1 MIIVDQALKRRQS
14 EGRPIRVGLIGA
26 GYMGRGIALQILT
39 SVPGMKLVAIYNRH
53 ISDARL
59 AYSNAGI
66 EKVQAVETAMQ
77 LETAMNDGIYA
88 VTENALAI
96 CEAEGIDAIIEVTG
110 TIDFGAQVVLAAAAA
125 GKHII
130 LMNAELDATLGP
142 ILKVYADR
150 AGVLLST
157 SDGDQPGVIMN
168 LLRWVQSIGF
178 KPVLAGNMKG
188 LQDPYRT
195 PETQKEFAA
204 RNKQKP
210 AMVTS
215 FADGTKISM
224 EMAVVANATGFRV
237 GRRGMYGPRC
247 AHVNDAP
254 GLFPVEQ
261 MLGGGLVDYTLGA
274 EPAPGVFV
282 IGHNENPLQQQYMN
296 YYKMGDGP
304 FYVFYTPYHLCH
316 VEAPLTVARVVLFG
330 DVAATPLGAP
340 VCEVVAVAKRNLDAG
355 EILDGLGGF
364 CCYGVLE
371 NTPVSRNGNLLP
383 LGLAEGCRLAT
394 AVPMDR
400 PLTFDDVEM
409 PVGRLC
415 DTLWEEQRRFFQ
427 TGAGHSAEIC
437 LQMPEW
443 QESARGKGL
452 VRP

>member
-1 MIIVDQALKRRQS
+1 MIIVDQALRKRQS

-39 SVPGMKLVAIYNRH
+39 AVPGMQLVAVYNRH
-53 ISDARL
+53 LADAQR
-59 AYSNAGI
+59 AYTQAGI
-66 EKVQAVETAMQ
+66 EHVRVVETPAQ
-77 LETAMNDGIYA
+77 LEKAMHDGVCA
-88 VTENALAI
+88 VTENAFAI
-96 CEAEGIDAIIEVTG
+96 CRAEGIDAIIEVTG
-110 TIDFGAQVVLAAAAA
+110 TIDFGAEVILAAVAG
-125 GKHII
+125 GKHVVM
-130 LMNAELDATLGP
+130 MNAELDATLGP
-142 ILKVYADR
+142 ILRVYADR

-157 SDGDQPGVIMN
+157 ADGDQPGVIMN

-204 RNKQKP
+204 RHKQKP

-247 AHVNDAP
+247 NHVNETP

-282 IGHNENPLQQQYMN
+282 IGYNDNPLQRQYMH

-316 VEAPLTVARVVLFG
+316 VETPLTVARVVLFG
-330 DVAATPLGAP
+330 DVAAAPLGAP
-340 VCEVVAVAKRNLDAG
+340 VCDVIAVAKRDLKAG
-355 EILDGLGGF
+355 EMIDGLGGF
-364 CCYGVLE
+364 CCYGMLE
-371 NTPVSRNGNLLP
+371 NSDVVYAENLLP
-383 LGLAEGCRLAT
+383 QGVAEGCRLKRDIPKDQA
-394 AVPMDR
+394 
-400 PLTFDDVEM
+400 LTYGNVEL
-409 PVGRLC
+409 PVGRIC
-415 DTLWEEQRRFFQ
+415 DRLRIEQRDHF
-427 TGAGHSAEIC
+427 TGLSG
-437 LQMPEW
+437 
-443 QESARGKGL
+443 
-452 VRP
+452 

>member
-1 MIIVDQALKRRQS
+1 MIIVDQALKKRHQ

-39 SVPGMKLVAIYNRH
+39 AVPGMKLVAVYNRH
-53 ISDARL
+53 IADAQL
-59 AYSNAGI
+59 AYANAGI
-66 EKVQAVETAMQ
+66 EKMRAVETAAQ
-77 LETAMNDGIYA
+77 LESAMKEGTYA
-88 VTENALAI
+88 VTENAMAI

-110 TIDFGAQVVLAAAAA
+110 TIDFGAQIVLAAAAA

-237 GRRGMYGPRC
+237 GQRGMYGPRC
-247 AHVNDAP
+247 NHVNETP
-254 GLFPVEQ
+254 RFFPVEQ
-261 MLGGGLVDYTLGA
+261 MLNGGLVDYTLGA

-282 IGHNENPLQQQYMN
+282 IGYNENPLQQQYMN

-340 VCEVVAVAKRNLDAG
+340 ICDVIAVAKRNLKAG
-355 EILDGLGGF
+355 EVIDGLGGF

-371 NTPVSRNGNLLP
+371 NAEVCATESLLP
-383 LGLAEGCRLAT
+383 QGVAEGCRVKWDIPKDQA
-394 AVPMDR
+394 
-400 PLTFDDVEM
+400 LTYADVDL

-415 DTLWEEQRRFFQ
+415 DRLRVEQDF
-427 TGAGHSAEIC
+427 
-437 LQMPEW
+437 
-443 QESARGKGL
+443 L
-452 VRP
+452 VDTPFR